1 MHRPSRWILFRGS
14 LAFLVAASG
23 SLLIG
28 ADPSPPAPPPPSP
41 VTLAY
46 RFRPDEAVVMTVA
59 HRARTETT
67 ISGTTQ
73 STDTATDSRK
83 RWRVVSVDAEGKATI
98 EHSVDRVTMTSRTS
112 DRGEVR
118 WSSDGEEPPPPGYEM
133 VRGSLGVPL
142 SRVVIDR
149 AGRVISR
156 IDLQPTPPSASGDL
170 MVVPLPDGEVEI
182 GAEWSVPQEVV
193 VEVPGGPR
201 RAVRTRLRYR
211 LESVRDD
218 VAVISIDTTVLTPI
232 DDPRLESRLL
242 ERIWN
247 GEIEFDIPS
256 GRVIRRSTG
265 IDRRVVG
272 FSGQESSVRYRSTLE
287 ERLVPEAAPEP
298 VPGSAAPAAK

>member
-1 MHRPSRWILFRGS
+1 
-14 LAFLVAASG
+14 
-23 SLLIG
+23 
-28 ADPSPPAPPPPSP
+28 
-41 VTLAY
+41 
-46 RFRPDEAVVMTVA
+46 MTVS

-83 RWRVVSVDAEGKATI
+83 RWRVVSVDAEGRATI
-98 EHSVDRVTMTSRTS
+98 EHSVDHVAMTSRIS

-118 WSSDGEEPPPPGYEM
+118 WNSDDGDQAPPGYES

-211 LESVRDD
+211 LESVRDN
-218 VAVISIDTTVLTPI
+218 VALISIDTTVLTPI

-247 GEIEFDIPS
+247 GDIEFDIPS

-287 ERLVPEAAPEP
+287 ERLISEAAPDDAP
-298 VPGSAAPAAK
+298 SAPATE

>member
-1 MHRPSRWILFRGS
+1 MNFPTRRD
-14 LAFLVAASG
+14 
-23 SLLIG
+23 LIG
-28 ADPSPPAPPPPSP
+28 GFLPLLVVAGGSMAEGVDVASPP
-41 VTLAY
+41 VTLEY
-46 RFRPDEAVVMTVA
+46 RFLPDETVAMTVS

-83 RWRVVSVDAEGKATI
+83 RWRIVSVDDEGRATI
-98 EHSVDRVTMTSRTS
+98 EHSVDHVAMTSRIS

-118 WSSDGEEPPPPGYEM
+118 WNSDDGDPPPPGYET

-201 RAVRTRLRYR
+201 RAVRARLRYR
-211 LESVRDD
+211 LESVRDN
-218 VAVISIDTTVLTPI
+218 VALISIDTTVLTPI

-247 GEIEFDIPS
+247 GDIEFDIPS

-287 ERLVPEAAPEP
+287 ERLISEVAPED
-298 VPGSAAPAAK
+298 VPPAPSAPATE

>member
-1 MHRPSRWILFRGS
+1 MKPRSALGVHERGAR
-14 LAFLVAASG
+14 LAPAIAVCRQTARLGRVLIAFFLGWFVAAV
-23 SLLIG
+23 
-28 ADPSPPAPPPPSP
+28 AAPAFAQ
-41 VTLAY
+41 T
-46 RFRPDEAVVMTVA
+46 
-59 HRARTETT
+59 TT

-83 RWRVVSVDAEGKATI
+83 RWRVVSVDAEGRATI
-98 EHSVDRVTMTSRTS
+98 EHSVDHVAMTSRIS

-118 WSSDGEEPPPPGYEM
+118 WNSDDGDQAPPGYET

-156 IDLQPTPPSASGDL
+156 IDLQPTPPSASGYL

-182 GAEWSVPQEVV
+182 GAEWNVPQEVV

-211 LESVRDD
+211 LESVRDN
-218 VAVISIDTTVLTPI
+218 VALISIDTTVLTPI

-247 GEIEFDIPS
+247 GDIEFDIPS

-287 ERLVPEAAPEP
+287 ERLISEAAPEDAP
-298 VPGSAAPAAK
+298 SAPATE

>member
-1 MHRPSRWILFRGS
+1 MPAPTRRE
-14 LAFLVAASG
+14 
-23 SLLIG
+23 LIG
-28 ADPSPPAPPPPSP
+28 IGLLAWVFAGPLTAPGIDLPEGP
-41 VTLAY
+41 VTLEY
-46 RFRPDEAVVMTVA
+46 RFHPDETVVMTVA

-83 RWRVVSVDAEGKATI
+83 RWRVVSVDDEGRATI
-98 EHSVDRVTMTSRTS
+98 EHSVDHVTMTSRSS

-118 WSSDGEEPPPPGYEM
+118 WSSDSEAPPPPGYEA

-149 AGRVISR
+149 AGRVVSR
-156 IDLQPTPPSASGDL
+156 VDLQPTPPSASGDL
-170 MVVPLPDGEVEI
+170 MVVPLPDGAVEI
-182 GAEWSVPQEVV
+182 GAEWSVPQEIV

-201 RAVRTRLRYR
+201 RSVRTRLRYR
-211 LESVRDD
+211 LESVREN
-218 VAVISIDTTVLTPI
+218 VAVIGIDTTVLTPI

-265 IDRRVVG
+265 VDRRVVG

-287 ERLVPEAAPEP
+287 ENLIADDLPPP
-298 VPGSAAPAAK
+298 PPGE

>member
-1 MHRPSRWILFRGS
+1 MTLLTRRHIARGC
-14 LAFLVAASG
+14 LLLVAAVG
-23 SLLIG
+23 G
-28 ADPSPPAPPPPSP
+28 AGMATAVDAPAGP
-41 VTLAY
+41 VMLAY
-46 RFRPDEAVVMTVA
+46 RFHPGEKVVMTVT

-73 STDTATDSRK
+73 STETATDSRK
-83 RWRVVSVDAEGKATI
+83 RWRVVAVDADGRATI
-98 EHSVDRVTMTSRTS
+98 EHSVDQVTMTSRTS

-118 WSSDGEEPPPPGYEM
+118 WSSDGDDPPPPGYEG

-142 SRVVIDR
+142 SRVVIDP

-156 IDLQPTPPSASGDL
+156 VDLQPTPPSASGDL
-170 MVVPLPDGEVEI
+170 MVVPLPDGEVEV

-201 RAVRTRLRYR
+201 RSVRTRLRYR

-218 VAVISIDTTVLTPI
+218 VAVIAIDTTVLTPI
-232 DDPRLESRLL
+232 EDPRLESRLL
-242 ERIWN
+242 ERIWD

-272 FSGQESSVRYRSTLE
+272 FSGQESSVRYRSSLE
-287 ERLVPEAAPEP
+287 ERIVPDEP
-298 VPGSAAPAAK
+298 VPTPGK

>member
-1 MHRPSRWILFRGS
+1 MLLPTRRVLIRGL
-14 LAFLVAASG
+14 LAFFVAVSG
-23 SLLIG
+23 SILKG
-28 ADPSPPAPPPPSP
+28 ADAPASP
-41 VTLAY
+41 VTLEY
-46 RFRPDEAVVMTVA
+46 RFRPDEAIVMTVA

-83 RWRVVSVDAEGKATI
+83 RWRVVSVDAEGRATI
-98 EHSVDRVTMTSRTS
+98 EHSVDHVTMTSRTS

-118 WSSDGEEPPPPGYEM
+118 WSSDGGDPPPPGYES
-133 VRGSLGVPL
+133 VRESLGVPL

-211 LESVRDD
+211 LESVRDN
-218 VAVISIDTTVLTPI
+218 VALISIDTTVLTPI

-247 GEIEFDIPS
+247 GDIEFDIPS

-287 ERLVPEAAPEP
+287 ERLDSEAALED
-298 VPGSAAPAAK
+298 VPSTPPTE

>member
-1 MHRPSRWILFRGS
+1 MNLPTRRDLIGG
-14 LAFLVAASG
+14 FLPLLIAASG
-23 SLLIG
+23 G
-28 ADPSPPAPPPPSP
+28 MAGGVDVASPP
-41 VTLAY
+41 VKLEY
-46 RFRPDEAVVMTVA
+46 RFLPDETVAMTVS

-83 RWRVVSVDAEGKATI
+83 RWRVVSVDAEGRATI
-98 EHSVDRVTMTSRTS
+98 EHSVDHVAMTSRIS

-118 WSSDGEEPPPPGYEM
+118 WNSDDGDQAPPGYES

-211 LESVRDD
+211 LESVRDN
-218 VAVISIDTTVLTPI
+218 VALISIDTTVLTPI

-247 GEIEFDIPS
+247 GDIEFDIPS

-287 ERLVPEAAPEP
+287 ERLISEAAPDDAP
-298 VPGSAAPAAK
+298 SAPATE

>member
-1 MHRPSRWILFRGS
+1 MPPPSRRHLIGLG
-14 LAFLVAASG
+14 LLVVAGASGRAASG
-23 SLLIG
+23 I
-28 ADPSPPAPPPPSP
+28 DAPDGP
-41 VTLAY
+41 VTLEY
-46 RFRPDEAVVMTVA
+46 RFRPGETVVMTVA

-83 RWRVVSVDAEGKATI
+83 RWRVIAVDDEGRSTI
-98 EHSVDRVTMTSRTS
+98 EHSVDAVTMTSRSS

-118 WSSDGEEPPPPGYEM
+118 WSSDGEEAAPPGYET

-149 AGRVISR
+149 AGRVVSR
-156 IDLQPTPPSASGDL
+156 VDLQPTPPSASGDL

-211 LESVRDD
+211 LESVRGN
-218 VAVISIDTTVLTPI
+218 VAVIGIDTTVLTPI
-232 DDPRLESRLL
+232 DDPKLESRLL

-272 FSGQESSVRYRSTLE
+272 FSGQESSLRYRSTLE
-287 ERLVPEAAPEP
+287 ERLDDADPP
-298 VPGSAAPAAK
+298 PAK

>member
-1 MHRPSRWILFRGS
+1 MHRSMRRG
-14 LAFLVAASG
+14 LIVGLLPFLVAAVSG
-23 SLLIG
+23 AARG
-28 ADPSPPAPPPPSP
+28 ADVAAPP
-41 VTLAY
+41 VTLEY

-83 RWRVVSVDAEGKATI
+83 RWRVVSVDAEGRATI
-98 EHSVDRVTMTSRTS
+98 EHSVDHVTMTSRIS

-118 WSSDGEEPPPPGYEM
+118 WSSEGGDPPPPGYET
-133 VRGSLGVPL
+133 VRESLGVPL

-156 IDLQPTPPSASGDL
+156 VDLQPTPPSASGDL
-170 MVVPLPDGEVEI
+170 MVVPLPDGAVEV

-201 RAVRTRLRYR
+201 RSVRTRLRYR

-287 ERLVPEAAPEP
+287 ERLIADD
-298 VPGSAAPAAK
+298 PASSPPAE

>member
-1 MHRPSRWILFRGS
+1 
-14 LAFLVAASG
+14 
-23 SLLIG
+23 
-28 ADPSPPAPPPPSP
+28 
-41 VTLAY
+41 
-46 RFRPDEAVVMTVA
+46 MTVS

-73 STDTATDSRK
+73 TTETSTDSRK
-83 RWRVVSVDAEGKATI
+83 RWRVVSVDADGRSTI
-98 EHSVDRVTMTSRTS
+98 EHSVDQVTMTSRTS

-118 WSSDGEEPPPPGYEM
+118 WNSDGDDPPPPGYEA

-142 SRVVIDR
+142 SRVVIDP

-156 IDLQPTPPSASGDL
+156 VDLQPTPPSASGDL
-170 MVVPLPDGEVEI
+170 MVVPLPDGEVEV
-182 GAEWSVPQEVV
+182 GTEWSVPQEVV

-201 RAVRTRLRYR
+201 RSVRTRLRYR
-211 LESVRDD
+211 LQSVRDD
-218 VAVISIDTTVLTPI
+218 VAVIAIDTTVLTPI
-232 DDPRLESRLL
+232 EDPRLESRLL

-272 FSGQESSVRYRSTLE
+272 FSGQESSVRYRSSLE
-287 ERLVPEAAPEP
+287 ERLVSDDVRSPTRTE
-298 VPGSAAPAAK
+298 

>member
-1 MHRPSRWILFRGS
+1 MKPRTPRRLAAVGLILGAVMAADAGFSADQPAGPVS
-14 LAFLVAASG
+14 L
-23 SLLIG
+23 
-28 ADPSPPAPPPPSP
+28 
-41 VTLAY
+41 TY
-46 RFRPDEAVVMTVA
+46 RFRPDEKVVMTVS

-73 STDTATDSRK
+73 TTETSTDSRK
-83 RWRVVSVDAEGKATI
+83 RWRVVSVDAEGRATI
-98 EHSVDRVTMTSRTS
+98 EHSVDQVTMTSRTS

-118 WSSDGEEPPPPGYEM
+118 WSSDGDDPPPPGYEA

-142 SRVVIDR
+142 SRVVIDP

-156 IDLQPTPPSASGDL
+156 VDLQPTPPSASGDL
-170 MVVPLPDGEVEI
+170 MVVPLPDGEIEV
-182 GAEWSVPQEVV
+182 GHEWSVPQEVV

-201 RAVRTRLRYR
+201 RSVRTRLRYR

-218 VAVISIDTTVLTPI
+218 VAVIGIDTTVLTPI
-232 DDPRLESRLL
+232 EDPRLESRLL

-272 FSGQESSVRYRSTLE
+272 FSGQESSVRYRSSLE
-287 ERLVPEAAPEP
+287 ERLEP
-298 VPGSAAPAAK
+298 DDVKSPNRGE